1 MASTATQR
9 SVTCALKR
17 CAPCATPTR
26 PLPAR
31 VTLPCASLPCIL
43 YAMVHGAR
51 LGRRYPPISCICTV
65 HMDYA
70 HAPRYPADISNID
83 GYKVHDNPCGR
94 CAGREGVRC
103 GNKASRVV
111 RGEDGLLLFCTA
123 HFRQRAQETGVLMG
137 NLRS

>member
-1 MASTATQR
+1 MHASAAGTD
-9 SVTCALKR
+9 
-17 CAPCATPTR
+17 
-26 PLPAR
+26 
-31 VTLPCASLPCIL
+31 I
-43 YAMVHGAR
+43 M
-51 LGRRYPPISCICTV
+51 

-70 HAPRYPADISNID
+70 HALRYPADISNID

>member
-1 MASTATQR
+1 
-9 SVTCALKR
+9 
-17 CAPCATPTR
+17 
-26 PLPAR
+26 
-31 VTLPCASLPCIL
+31 
-43 YAMVHGAR
+43 MVHASAAGT
-51 LGRRYPPISCICTV
+51 LPISCICTV

-111 RGEDGLLLFCTA
+111 RGADGLLLFCTA